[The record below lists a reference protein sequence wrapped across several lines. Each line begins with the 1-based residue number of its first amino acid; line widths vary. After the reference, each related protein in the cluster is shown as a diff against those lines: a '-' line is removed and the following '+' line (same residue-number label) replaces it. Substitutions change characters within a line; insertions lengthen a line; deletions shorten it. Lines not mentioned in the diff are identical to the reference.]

1 MKQVKM
7 CSVEHSNVELN
18 DTDLNVPLHLSD
30 GEVVTDIEEVGV
42 EVDRE
47 AGEEDT
53 AGNPVR

>member
-1 MKQVKM
+1 M

-42 EVDRE
+42 EVYRE